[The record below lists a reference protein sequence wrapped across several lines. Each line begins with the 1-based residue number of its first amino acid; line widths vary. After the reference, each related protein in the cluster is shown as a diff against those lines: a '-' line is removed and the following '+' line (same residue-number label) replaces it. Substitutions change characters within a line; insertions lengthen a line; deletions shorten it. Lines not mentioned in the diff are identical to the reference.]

1 MKLLDAIRRILATR
15 LITPSQERQINQLL
29 WTSELGP
36 YEYDALEQLVDGL
49 SSGQIV
55 VLSQLER
62 AVSHVVSPA

>member
-49 SSGQIV
+49 SSGKII

-62 AVSHVVSPA
+62 AVSHA